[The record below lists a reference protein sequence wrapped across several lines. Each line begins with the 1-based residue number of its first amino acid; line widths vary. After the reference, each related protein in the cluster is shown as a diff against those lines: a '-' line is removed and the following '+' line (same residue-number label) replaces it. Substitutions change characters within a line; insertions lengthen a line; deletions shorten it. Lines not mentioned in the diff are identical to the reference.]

1 MPMENQL
8 AHAITQTEYDS
19 SYDKAAKKLLANKQ
33 ILAQIMK
40 NCVNEYSACSVDE
53 IAEKY
58 IEGTPEVGTVG
69 VHVDDTN
76 RPKKTAGVITGSN
89 NEDSTLTEGT
99 INYDVRF
106 DAIAPASEG
115 STAQKDVIRLII
127 NVEAQTA
134 FNPGYPLTKRA
145 IYYCSRMISAQHGPI
160 FTNSEYGKIR
170 KVYSIWVC
178 THPTKEFQNTLIR
191 YSIRPEQLI
200 GNAVEKSENYDLM
213 SVVTICLGEPGT
225 ENYTGIVKFMD
236 VLLSSSR
243 AATEKKK
250 ILEEKGI
257 HQIVKENEEQT
268 LALKTELNENPEYS
282 LVVDPTD
289 KYSMSETQ
297 KAFIKNYVNFKSIPM
312 AAELTG
318 IDLDTAKSYFV
329 AWSSQQ
335 EIRRI
340 NKAMYQRQFSH
351 ELLTIDELGGY
362 LSSLIT
368 DEDVPLAD
376 RVKTM
381 DKVRIA
387 QMLIDLQLYKN
398 QAINNPA
405 ELMNIDLE
413 GEIKELS
420 VQSIKMLLYQKK
432 SKKENRKDII
442 DVSAN
447 DLLPEEEAFLKTLPA
462 DELLKL
468 IDETSKGGNDN
479 GKK

>member
-8 AHAITQTEYDS
+8 AHAITQTEYDL

-76 RPKKTAGVITGSN
+76 RPKKTSDVIAGSN
-89 NEDSTLTEGT
+89 N
-99 INYDVRF
+99 
-106 DAIAPASEG
+106 
-115 STAQKDVIRLII
+115 

-213 SVVTICLGEPGT
+213 SVVTICLGESGT

-250 ILEEKGI
+250 ILEEEFGVAMNEDLEREVLVMCNLSQGVKAEGREEGI
-257 HQIVKENEEQT
+257 SIGEMRMLVQLVRDGD
-268 LALKTELNENPEYS
+268 LKMER
-282 LVVDPTD
+282 
-289 KYSMSETQ
+289 
-297 KAFIKNYVNFKSIPM
+297 
-312 AAELTG
+312 AAEK
-318 IDLDTAKSYFV
+318 AKMTV
-329 AWSSQQ
+329 
-335 EIRRI
+335 E
-340 NKAMYQRQFSH
+340 QFKKVM
-351 ELLTIDELGGY
+351 ENT
-362 LSSLIT
+362 
-368 DEDVPLAD
+368 PL
-376 RVKTM
+376 
-381 DKVRIA
+381 
-387 QMLIDLQLYKN
+387 
-398 QAINNPA
+398 QA
-405 ELMNIDLE
+405 
-413 GEIKELS
+413 
-420 VQSIKMLLYQKK
+420 V
-432 SKKENRKDII
+432 
-442 DVSAN
+442 
-447 DLLPEEEAFLKTLPA
+447 
-462 DELLKL
+462 
-468 IDETSKGGNDN
+468 
-479 GKK
+479 

>member
-8 AHAITQTEYDS
+8 AHAITQTEYDL

-76 RPKKTAGVITGSN
+76 RPKKTSDVIAGSN

-115 STAQKDVIRLII
+115 SAEQKDVIRLII
-127 NVEAQTA
+127 NVEAQTT

-243 AATEKKK
+243 AATEK
-250 ILEEKGI
+250 ILEEEFG
-257 HQIVKENEEQT
+257 VAMNEE
-268 LALKTELNENPEYS
+268 LEREV
-282 LVVDPTD
+282 LVMCNLSQGV
-289 KYSMSETQ
+289 
-297 KAFIKNYVNFKSIPM
+297 KAEGINIGEMRMLVKQVRKGRVTIEE
-312 AAELTG
+312 AAEDAGMTVEEFKKVMEN
-318 IDLDTAKSYFV
+318 T
-329 AWSSQQ
+329 
-335 EIRRI
+335 
-340 NKAMYQRQFSH
+340 
-351 ELLTIDELGGY
+351 
-362 LSSLIT
+362 
-368 DEDVPLAD
+368 PL
-376 RVKTM
+376 
-381 DKVRIA
+381 
-387 QMLIDLQLYKN
+387 
-398 QAINNPA
+398 QA
-405 ELMNIDLE
+405 
-413 GEIKELS
+413 
-420 VQSIKMLLYQKK
+420 V
-432 SKKENRKDII
+432 
-442 DVSAN
+442 
-447 DLLPEEEAFLKTLPA
+447 
-462 DELLKL
+462 
-468 IDETSKGGNDN
+468 
-479 GKK
+479 